1 MRTMSRKR
9 KGERGQAIVLM
20 ALMLMFVLAGGVG
33 LGVDALIGYIT
44 SLSAERAAAAAALAG
59 VVYMPNQFNS
69 PPGTNATD
77 KALAIAKQNGYD
89 PADVAHGVVVD
100 PERVPIAGSN
110 PPAYYQNK
118 LQVTVSRQVQVYFMQ
133 LLGFSTYQVSRTATA
148 TYLPPITLGQPGG
161 QIGSATS
168 QLGANNNFY
177 FMRTEGWNVDRQ
189 QGDAFT
195 PNPAYEFGGP
205 LNPPSTDVHQI
216 SAAQGSE
223 PSDPSL
229 PDRGGYTYLITI
241 PSTGGYIQVYNA
253 AFAPDGGPNGSSG
266 AHNNCDNFQGWTPC
280 SGAGKGNGGS
290 YYLHEE
296 DSIGDFTNKRLFSA
310 TRYTLF
316 QVVNQFI
323 RSNDVKLTQTT
334 VLPIDATNWQ
344 ANPPTY
350 RNVNTGT
357 TITQTYDVNGNPTN
371 MSIYHNWI
379 DVATY
384 GGGNDGGLVN
394 LNQYGN
400 PGSYLSGGSL
410 LVGGTYRLR
419 IDNLNY
425 NATSASDTSNA
436 SHKAYAVRVL
446 DASRNLCTSGCSLG
460 AWNDMSW
467 YTPIATQ
474 TFKLPLFQLPP
485 YYAGKTVTVDIWDP
499 GDISGAGNVYLDIID
514 PVTNAI
520 ATSATGVKIYDLG
533 VQRSNPGTLV
543 SAPGNTQATILAT
556 SNNTVY
562 YNGHW
567 LHFELPVASNWNP
580 GNNPANWWWSLQYRT
595 NLNPPSVAI
604 DTVTVA
610 VGLKGNPAHLLQG

>member
-1 MRTMSRKR
+1 MGILIRRPRAK
-9 KGERGQAIVLM
+9 RGQAIVLM

-33 LGVDALIGYIT
+33 LGVDALIGYVQ
-44 SLSAERAAAAAALAG
+44 SLAAERAAAAAALAG
-59 VVYMPNQFNS
+59 VVYMPNQFTA
-69 PPGTNATD
+69 PPVNNATE
-77 KALAIAKQNGYD
+77 KAIAIAKQNGFD
-89 PADVAHGVVVD
+89 TADVANGVGVD
-100 PERVPIAGSN
+100 PERVPIPGSN
-110 PPAYYQNK
+110 PPAYYANK
-118 LQVTVSRQVQVYFMQ
+118 FQVTVTKRVQVYFMQ
-133 LLGFSTYQVSRTATA
+133 LLGFSTYMVSRTAIA

-161 QIGSATS
+161 QIGTTTS
-168 QLGANNNFY
+168 QLGTANNYY
-177 FMRTEGWNVDRQ
+177 FMRTEGWGVDRQ

-195 PNPAYEFGGP
+195 PNPAYEFNAP

-216 SAAQGSE
+216 STAQGSE
-223 PSDPSL
+223 PADASL
-229 PDRGGYTYLITI
+229 PNRGGYNYLITI
-241 PSTGGYIQVYNA
+241 PASGGYIQVYNA
-253 AFAPDGGPNGSSG
+253 AFSPDGGPNGSSG
-266 AHNNCDNFQGWTPC
+266 PHNNCDNVKPMVC
-280 SGAGKGNGGS
+280 SSGGS

-296 DSIGDFTNKRLFSA
+296 DSITDFTNKQLFSA
-310 TRYTLF
+310 NRYTLF
-316 QVVNQFI
+316 QVTNQFI
-323 RSNDVKLTQTT
+323 RSSDVKLTQTT
-334 VLPIDATNWQ
+334 VYPIDATNWN
-344 ANPPTY
+344 ANPPRY
-350 RNVNTGT
+350 KNLNSGA
-357 TITQTYDVNGNPTN
+357 TITQTYDGQGNPTN

-379 DVATY
+379 DVPTY
-384 GGGNDGGLVN
+384 SGSNDSGLVS

-400 PGSYLSGGSL
+400 PGSYLTGGM

-419 IDNLNY
+419 IDNLDHDG
-425 NATSASDTSNA
+425 TISSGSTNA

-446 DASRNLCTSGCSLG
+446 DSSRNLCATNCSLG

-499 GDISGAGNVYLDIID
+499 GDISGAGNVYIDIID

-533 VQRSNPGTLV
+533 VQRSNAGTLI
-543 SAPGNTQATILAT
+543 SAPGNTQATVLAT

-567 LHFELPVASNWNP
+567 LHFEIPVSSTWNP

-595 NLNPPSVAI
+595 NLANGSVAI

-610 VGLKGNPAHLLQG
+610 VGMKGNPAHLLQG

>member
-1 MRTMSRKR
+1 MGILLARPKAQH
-9 KGERGQAIVLM
+9 GQAIVLM

-33 LGVDALIGYIT
+33 LGVDALIGYVQ
-44 SLSAERAAAAAALAG
+44 SLGAERAAAAAALAG

-69 PPGTNATD
+69 PPGNNATD
-77 KALAIAKQNGYD
+77 KAIAISKQNGFD
-89 PADVAHGVVVD
+89 SADVANNVVVD
-100 PERVPIAGSN
+100 PERVPIPGSN

-118 LQVTVSRQVQVYFMQ
+118 FQVTVSRRVQVYFMQ
-133 LLGFSTYQVSRTATA
+133 LLGFSSYQVSRSAIA
-148 TYLPPITLGQPGG
+148 TYLPPIALGQGGG

-168 QLGANNNFY
+168 QLGTANNFY
-177 FMRTEGWNVDRQ
+177 FMRTEGWGVDRQ

-195 PNPAYEFGGP
+195 PNPAYEFNAP

-216 SAAQGSE
+216 STAQGSE
-223 PSDPSL
+223 PADASL
-229 PDRGGYTYLITI
+229 PSRGGYNYLITI
-241 PSTGGYIQVYNA
+241 PSSGGYIQVYNA

-266 AHNNCDNFQGWTPC
+266 PHNTCDNFNPRPC
-280 SGAGKGNGGS
+280 SSGGS
-290 YYLHEE
+290 YYLHEQ
-296 DSIGDFTNKRLFSA
+296 DGIGDFTNKELFSA

-316 QVVNQFI
+316 QVVNHFI
-323 RSNDVKLTQTT
+323 RGNDIKLTQTT
-334 VLPIDATNWQ
+334 VYPVDATNWN

-350 RNVNTGT
+350 KNVNTGSV
-357 TITQTYDVNGNPTN
+357 ITQTYDAQGNPTN

-379 DVATY
+379 DVPTY
-384 GGGNDGGLVN
+384 PGTNDSGLVS

-400 PGSYLSGGSL
+400 PGSYLTGGM

-419 IDNLNY
+419 VDNLEHD
-425 NATSASDTSNA
+425 ATMPGAGSTNG

-446 DASRNLCTSGCSLG
+446 DSTRNVCTSGCSLG

-474 TFKLPLFQLPP
+474 TFKMPLFQLSP
-485 YYAGKTVTVDIWDP
+485 YYAGKTVTIDIWDP
-499 GDISGAGNVYLDIID
+499 GDISGAGNVYIDIID

-520 ATSATGVKIYDLG
+520 ATSSTGVKIYDLG
-533 VQRSNPGTLV
+533 VQRSNAGTLV
-543 SAPGNTQATILAT
+543 SPPGNTQATILAT

-567 LHFELPVASNWNP
+567 LHFELPVPSNWNP

-595 NLNPPSVAI
+595 NLSPGSVAI

-610 VGLKGNPAHLLQG
+610 VGMKGNPAHLLQG

>member
-1 MRTMSRKR
+1 MGILIRRPR
-9 KGERGQAIVLM
+9 ANRGQAIVLM

-33 LGVDALIGYIT
+33 LGVDALIGYVQ

-69 PPGTNATD
+69 PPLNNASE
-77 KALAIAKQNGYD
+77 KAIAISKQNGFD
-89 PADVAHGVVVD
+89 TADVANGVTVD

-110 PPAYYQNK
+110 PPAYYANK
-118 LQVTVSRQVQVYFMQ
+118 FQVTVTRRVQVYFMQ
-133 LLGFSTYQVSRTATA
+133 LLGFSTYQVSRTAIA

-161 QIGSATS
+161 QIGASTS
-168 QLGANNNFY
+168 QLGTANNYY
-177 FMRTEGWNVDRQ
+177 FMRTEGWGVDRQ

-195 PNPAYEFGGP
+195 PNPAYEFNAP

-216 SAAQGSE
+216 STAQGSE
-223 PSDPSL
+223 PADATL
-229 PDRGGYTYLITI
+229 PNRGGYNYLITI
-241 PSTGGYIQVYNA
+241 PAGGGYIQVYNA

-266 AHNNCDNFQGWTPC
+266 PHNNCDNIKPMVC
-280 SGAGKGNGGS
+280 SSGGS

-296 DSIGDFTNKRLFSA
+296 DSITDFTNKQLFSA
-310 TRYTLF
+310 NRYTLF
-316 QVVNQFI
+316 SVTNQFI
-323 RSNDVKLTQTT
+323 RASDVKLTQTT
-334 VLPIDATNWQ
+334 VYPIDATNWN
-344 ANPPTY
+344 ANPPKY
-350 RNVNTGT
+350 KNVNTGA
-357 TITQTYDVNGNPTN
+357 IVTQTYDGLGNPTN
-371 MSIYHNWI
+371 MSIYHSWM
-379 DVATY
+379 DVPTY
-384 GGGNDGGLVN
+384 FGTNDNGLVS

-400 PGSYLSGGSL
+400 PGSYLTGGM

-419 IDNLNY
+419 VDNLDHDG
-425 NATSASDTSNA
+425 TISSGSINA

-446 DASRNLCTSGCSLG
+446 DSNRNLCMACSLG

-499 GDISGAGNVYLDIID
+499 GDISGAGNVYIDVID

-533 VQRSNPGTLV
+533 VQRSNPGTLI
-543 SAPGNTQATILAT
+543 SAPGNTQATVLAT

-567 LHFELPVASNWNP
+567 LHFEIPVSSTWNP

-595 NLNPPSVAI
+595 NLNNGSVAI

-610 VGLKGNPAHLLQG
+610 VGMKGNPAHLLQG

>member
-1 MRTMSRKR
+1 MGIMIRRPKAQ
-9 KGERGQAIVLM
+9 RGQAIVLM

-33 LGVDALIGYIT
+33 LGVDALIGYVN
-44 SLSAERAAAAAALAG
+44 SLGAERAAAGAALAG
-59 VVYMPNQFNS
+59 VVYMPNQFNT
-69 PPGTNATD
+69 PPGQNARD
-77 KALAIAKQNGYD
+77 KAIAIAKQNGFD
-89 PADVAHGVVVD
+89 PADLANGVIVD
-100 PERVPIAGSN
+100 PEPVPIVGSN
-110 PPAYYQNK
+110 PPANYQNK
-118 LQVTVSRQVQVYFMQ
+118 LQVTVSKRVQVYFMQ
-133 LLGFSTYQVSRTATA
+133 LLGFNTYQVSRTAIA

-161 QIGSATS
+161 QIGSTTA
-168 QLGANNNFY
+168 QLGTANNFY

-195 PNPAYEFGGP
+195 PNPATEFGGA

-216 SAAQGSE
+216 SASSGNE

-229 PDRGGYTYLITI
+229 PDRGGYNYLITI
-241 PSTGGYIQVYNA
+241 PPSGGYIQVYNA

-266 AHNNCDNFQGWTPC
+266 PHNNCDNFKAPMPC
-280 SGAGKGNGGS
+280 STGGS

-296 DSIGDFTNKRLFSA
+296 DSVTDFTNKQLFSA
-310 TRYTLF
+310 NRYTLF
-316 QVVNQFI
+316 QVVNHFI
-323 RSNDVKLTQTT
+323 RANDVKLTQTT
-334 VLPIDATNWQ
+334 VYPIDATNWN
-344 ANPPTY
+344 ANPPKY
-350 RNVNTGT
+350 KNVNTGA
-357 TITQTYDVNGNPTN
+357 TITQTYDVSGNPTN

-379 DVATY
+379 DVPTY
-384 GGGNDGGLVN
+384 SGGNDGGLVS

-400 PGSYLSGGSL
+400 PGSYLTGGM

-419 IDNLNY
+419 VDNLEHDGDMPG
-425 NATSASDTSNA
+425 SGSQNA

-446 DASRNLCTSGCSLG
+446 DSTKNLCTTACSIG

-467 YTPIATQ
+467 YTPIATA

-499 GDISGAGNVYLDIID
+499 GDISGAGNVYIDIID

-520 ATSATGVKIYDLG
+520 ATSPTGVKIYDLG
-533 VQRSNPGTLV
+533 VQRSNAGTLV

-567 LHFELPVASNWNP
+567 LHFELPVPSNWNP
-580 GNNPANWWWSLQYRT
+580 GLNPANWWWSLQYRT
-595 NLNPPSVAI
+595 NLTPPSVAI

>member
-1 MRTMSRKR
+1 MGILIRRSKA
-9 KGERGQAIVLM
+9 KRGQAIVLM

-33 LGVDALIGYIT
+33 LGVDALIGYVQ
-44 SLSAERAAAAAALAG
+44 SLGAERAAAAAALAG

-69 PPGTNATD
+69 PPVNNATE
-77 KALAIAKQNGYD
+77 KAIAISKQNGFD
-89 PADVAHGVVVD
+89 TADVANGVTVD

-110 PPAYYQNK
+110 PPAYYANK
-118 LQVTVSRQVQVYFMQ
+118 FQVTVTKRVQVYFMQ
-133 LLGFSTYQVSRTATA
+133 LLGFSTYQVTRTAIA

-161 QIGSATS
+161 QIGASTS
-168 QLGANNNFY
+168 QLGTANNYY
-177 FMRTEGWNVDRQ
+177 FMRTEGWNTDRQ

-195 PNPAYEFGGP
+195 PNPAMEYNAP

-216 SAAQGSE
+216 STTQGSE
-223 PSDPSL
+223 PADGSL
-229 PDRGGYTYLITI
+229 PTRGGYNYLITI
-241 PSTGGYIQVYNA
+241 PSGGGYIQIYNA
-253 AFAPDGGPNGSSG
+253 AFAPDAGPNGSSG
-266 AHNNCDNFQGWTPC
+266 PHNNCENLRGLTQC
-280 SGAGKGNGGS
+280 SSGGS

-296 DSIGDFTNKRLFSA
+296 DSVTDFTNKQLFSA
-310 TRYTLF
+310 NRYTLF
-316 QVVNQFI
+316 SVTNQFI
-323 RSNDVKLTQTT
+323 RASDVKLTQTT
-334 VLPIDATNWQ
+334 VYPIDATNWN
-344 ANPPTY
+344 ANPPKY
-350 RNVNTGT
+350 KNVNTGA
-357 TITQTYDVNGNPTN
+357 IVTQTYDAPGNPTN
-371 MSIYHNWI
+371 MSIYHSWI
-379 DVATY
+379 DVPTY
-384 GGGNDGGLVN
+384 NGAGDNGLVS

-400 PGSYLSGGSL
+400 PGSYLTGGM

-419 IDNLNY
+419 VDNLDY
-425 NATSASDTSNA
+425 NGAISGGGSQNV

-446 DASRNLCTSGCSLG
+446 DSSRNLCTAACSLG

-467 YTPIATQ
+467 YTPIASQ

-499 GDISGAGNVYLDIID
+499 GDISGAGNVYIDIID

-533 VQRSNPGTLV
+533 VQRSNPGTLI
-543 SAPGNTQATILAT
+543 SAPGNTQATVLAT

-567 LHFELPVASNWNP
+567 LHFEVPVASTWNP

-595 NLNPPSVAI
+595 NLANGSVAI

-610 VGLKGNPAHLLQG
+610 VGMKGNPAHLLQG

>member
-1 MRTMSRKR
+1 MGIMIRRPKAQ
-9 KGERGQAIVLM
+9 RGQAIVLM

-33 LGVDALIGYIT
+33 LGVDALIGYVN
-44 SLSAERAAAAAALAG
+44 SLGAERAAAGAALAG
-59 VVYMPNQFNS
+59 VVYMPNQFNT
-69 PPGTNATD
+69 PPGQNARD
-77 KALAIAKQNGYD
+77 KAIAIAKQNGFD
-89 PADVAHGVVVD
+89 PADLANGVIVD
-100 PERVPIAGSN
+100 PEPVPIVGSN
-110 PPAYYQNK
+110 PPANYQNK
-118 LQVTVSRQVQVYFMQ
+118 LQVTVSKRVQVYFMQ
-133 LLGFSTYQVSRTATA
+133 LLGFNTYQVSRTAIA

-161 QIGSATS
+161 QIGSTAS
-168 QLGANNNFY
+168 QLGTANNFY

-195 PNPAYEFGGP
+195 PNPATEFGGA

-216 SAAQGSE
+216 SASSGNE

-229 PDRGGYTYLITI
+229 PDRGGYNYLITI
-241 PSTGGYIQVYNA
+241 PPSGGYIQVYNA

-266 AHNNCDNFQGWTPC
+266 PHNNCDNFKAPMPC
-280 SGAGKGNGGS
+280 SAGGS

-296 DSIGDFTNKRLFSA
+296 DSVTDFTNKQLFSA
-310 TRYTLF
+310 NRYTLF
-316 QVVNQFI
+316 QVVNHFI
-323 RSNDVKLTQTT
+323 RANDVKLTQTT
-334 VLPIDATNWQ
+334 VYPIDATNWN
-344 ANPPTY
+344 ANPPKY
-350 RNVNTGT
+350 KNVNTGA
-357 TITQTYDVNGNPTN
+357 TITQTYDVSGNPTN

-379 DVATY
+379 DVPTY
-384 GGGNDGGLVN
+384 SGSNDGGLVS

-400 PGSYLSGGSL
+400 PGSYLTGGM

-419 IDNLNY
+419 VDNLEHD
-425 NATSASDTSNA
+425 ADMPGSGSQNA

-446 DASRNLCTSGCSLG
+446 DSTKNLCTTACSIG

-467 YTPIATQ
+467 YTPIATA

-499 GDISGAGNVYLDIID
+499 GDISGAGNVYIDIID

-520 ATSATGVKIYDLG
+520 ATSPTGVKIYDLG
-533 VQRSNPGTLV
+533 VQRSNAGTLV

-567 LHFELPVASNWNP
+567 LHFELPVPSNWNP
-580 GNNPANWWWSLQYRT
+580 GLNPANWWWSLQYRT
-595 NLNPPSVAI
+595 NLTPPSVAI